1 MAQSCRNLDAGSCVD
16 TEEPASPTTARRQAW
31 GEVDADM
38 MHRTPCF
45 GGRTQLYSVAFADMF
60 TLFRF
65 KVVYSRVVP
74 IFVQIMETSRHLKV
88 VRSGLQD
95 RPARKTKDR
104 K

>member
-1 MAQSCRNLDAGSCVD
+1 MKGALAALDPWAHGSVVSEFGCGCVD

-74 IFVQIMETSRHLKV
+74 IFVQIMETSRHL
-88 VRSGLQD
+88 L
-95 RPARKTKDR
+95 
-104 K
+104 